1 MKRIL
6 SALIISTVVVF
17 AAGCSAK
24 SSDEPETSGTM
35 TENAVSEAAPEESL
49 KLNVVSEGQEDAET
63 NDSPQLRAASAQTDM
78 ESLSVAVSKE
88 VDSAVAKAI
97 LDQNKG
103 SYIKGECSGEGHIIM
118 DVANESNSLKVYT
131 LTMYGEYGF
140 INDMFIKISGSGVI
154 PAVISLQ
161 EGKDDSYT
169 VIGYEEP
176 EDGSGYT
183 ASLKELFPAHIY
195 SRVSS
200 ISDSDRSYLTNAER
214 QYARDYLASIGRS
227 AKTGEYSDVD
237 FQYPDIPEDIK
248 KTIFDRYWEYPDWIG
263 TTEAVE
269 NGVRYVY
276 ETQWKDYGN
285 NDSMVY
291 LTKYVYDTG
300 EIIRTINVHIDNGV
314 IESSEEKVLKII
326 GTTQIEKP

>member
-161 EGKDDSYT
+161 EGMDDSYT
-169 VIGYEEP
+169 VFGYEEP
-176 EDGSGYT
+176 EGRFG
-183 ASLKELFPAHIY
+183 IY
-195 SRVSS
+195 SFFEGAFPGAH
-200 ISDSDRSYLTNAER
+200 L
-214 QYARDYLASIGRS
+214 QPCFL
-227 AKTGEYSDVD
+227 
-237 FQYPDIPEDIK
+237 
-248 KTIFDRYWEYPDWIG
+248 
-263 TTEAVE
+263 
-269 NGVRYVY
+269 
-276 ETQWKDYGN
+276 
-285 NDSMVY
+285 
-291 LTKYVYDTG
+291 
-300 EIIRTINVHIDNGV
+300 HI
-314 IESSEEKVLKII
+314 
-326 GTTQIEKP
+326 